1 MPPIVRDDDIYHEAS
16 SVGLEDFDDEG
27 WSRLQPLARKPS
39 LDRHFGQRA
48 RDAQLKLWAQALSGI
63 SQTLIAVRK
72 STLERYDFN
81 RKDCFRAQ
89 TPLNCS
95 DRRATIGRD
104 RRDSDNGMR

>member
-1 MPPIVRDDDIYHEAS
+1 MRDDDIYHEVS

-27 WSRLQPLARKPS
+27 WSRLQPLAGKPS
-39 LDRHFGQRA
+39 LDRYFGQRA
-48 RDAQLKLWAQALSGI
+48 RDARLELWAQALSGI

>member
-1 MPPIVRDDDIYHEAS
+1 MMKDGLGFSILPGNRPSTVTSAS
-16 SVGLEDFDDEG
+16 GLETLD
-27 WSRLQPLARKPS
+27 WSFGRK
-39 LDRHFGQRA
+39 H
-48 RDAQLKLWAQALSGI
+48 SGI

-95 DRRATIGRD
+95 DRQATIGRD

>member
-1 MPPIVRDDDIYHEAS
+1 MMKDGLGFSLLPGNRPSTVTSAS
-16 SVGLEDFDDEG
+16 GLETLD
-27 WSRLQPLARKPS
+27 WSFGRK
-39 LDRHFGQRA
+39 R
-48 RDAQLKLWAQALSGI
+48 SGI

-95 DRRATIGRD
+95 DRQAAIGRD